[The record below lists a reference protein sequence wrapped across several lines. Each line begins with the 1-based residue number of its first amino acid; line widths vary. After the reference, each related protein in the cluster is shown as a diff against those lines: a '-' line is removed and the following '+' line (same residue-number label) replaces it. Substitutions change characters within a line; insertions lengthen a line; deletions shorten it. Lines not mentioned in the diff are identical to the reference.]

1 MAFIASDTEDTW
13 LMDAGPSPVFES
25 LSKPTG
31 LHDSLD
37 LDRSDDDAENVA
49 ELTGTGTGT
58 MIPTRSNAVLAFSY
72 GKEMMFERIWIK
84 PTLINPSFISEDI
97 AYDIYTWNA
106 WLDRSVEWTAES
118 VTGELEGVA
127 YVRDPLTITI
137 AAFVEIT
144 YEMVLYEQGPAVQ
157 DTTYTE
163 TIDGDDYTIDI
174 DSIRVIG
181 FDPEP
186 DWASRVRLSYEFE
199 TAMFANERLH
209 EQRRPM
215 RTRVRRGLR
224 ATYLTT
230 DVEAQK
236 LRNMLMYGHDKTF
249 ACPIYAEKLDVV
261 TCTQGTSSI
270 VFSSSTTDKWN
281 LNTQCDRV
289 ILVDHENGQN
299 EIKTIDSIAA
309 NSIVTSSDI
318 QRAFVPASTLCYP
331 IFIGTLKTAQERYHS
346 NSVLETIL
354 TFEEY
359 FGGG

>member
-1 MAFIASDTEDTW
+1 MVTTYLISIIVERREDLWNTLSLAALLILLFSPSSLFDISFQLSFVSVMAILYIAPPCSSFLFQHTQDPLTP
-13 LMDAGPSPVFES
+13 APVWW
-25 LSKPTG
+25 K
-31 LHDSLD
+31 
-37 LDRSDDDAENVA
+37 
-49 ELTGTGTGT
+49 
-58 MIPTRSNAVLAFSY
+58 
-72 GKEMMFERIWIK
+72 
-84 PTLINPSFISEDI
+84 DI
-97 AYDIYTWNA
+97 ARRIF
-106 WLDRSVEWTAES
+106 LF
-118 VTGELEGVA
+118 
-127 YVRDPLTITI
+127 LTITI

-209 EQRRPM
+209 EQRRPL